1 MTKNTFSDISLPD
14 TRQLLTQ
21 PKTVL
26 VDVREKWEF
35 EEFNEG
41 GINIPLAEI
50 RDKRTLVESFQTIIV
65 ICTNGVRSKVAAMD
79 YCRVPEWLDKTILH
93 VKGGIIEA
101 E

>member
-1 MTKNTFSDISLPD
+1 MTNNTFSDISLPD
-14 TRQLLTQ
+14 ARQLLTQ
-21 PKTVL
+21 PEIVL

-50 RDKRTLVESFQTIIV
+50 RDKRTLIAPFQTIIV

-79 YCRVPEWLDKTILH
+79 YCRVPEWLGKTILH